1 MVVFPSGALLTFA
14 GAAVVALS
22 GIPREHAGIAGG
34 LLGATTELSPTA
46 GFVALVSIASS
57 RTTALGGD
65 ATDTGAG
72 RAAGY
77 GLALDVAAV
86 GFLVVAVVT
95 YVALPRRPEA
105 PSRQDEQRS
114 TSP

>member
-22 GIPREHAGIAGG
+22 GTPREPAGIAGG
-34 LLGATTELSPTA
+34 LLNAATELGPTA

-57 RTTALGGD
+57 WTIVLGGD

-72 RAAGY
+72 RVAGY

-114 TSP
+114 TSL